1 MVSWEAHKSRDKG
14 AVRIRSDWFAVSDEN
29 VVESEAG
36 SLIMPLLNEAGQT
49 NATETLEQRFRR
61 LDAVWRKETAFQS
74 SSTKIKN
81 HPAFRE
87 VIGLGDAVIPLLLR
101 DLQAS
106 PSLWVWA
113 LPEIVGADPTSPQDA
128 GNIVKMTE
136 AWLRWAKEHGR
147 SW

>member
-1 MVSWEAHKSRDKG
+1 
-14 AVRIRSDWFAVSDEN
+14 
-29 VVESEAG
+29 
-36 SLIMPLLNEAGQT
+36 MPLLNETAQI
-49 NATETLEQRFRR
+49 NATETLDQRFRR
-61 LDAVWRKETAFQS
+61 LDAVWRKETAYQS

-136 AWLRWAKEHGR
+136 TWLRWAKERGL